1 MTYSNP
7 QKARLSASLKGVLL
21 ACSLPVGNSESEY
34 VLPNSETKLDMGNRS
49 LHFSTNAQ
57 LLVTGCLIFY
67 TYEHRECW
75 NVDLSVRRIPQIKP
89 ALPWQPSSFLFCSR
103 TAYSLWGKG
112 HVLSAE
118 CPGEVTLVFPKWTS
132 VRVMV
137 RAEDRWTCAPCCI
150 CLWDLKTWTW
160 LLFKHAIL
168 VWLCQKGIKFED
180 MPFYMSGTHLNGG
193 GGGGGGAFILIL
205 ITLNYF

>member
-1 MTYSNP
+1 MCCPTVKLNWTWATGHCIFPLFHSCLLLAVWYSTLMNTENVEMLTFLSEGFP
-7 QKARLSASLKGVLL
+7 RLSLHCPGNKVL
-21 ACSLPVGNSESEY
+21 
-34 VLPNSETKLDMGNRS
+34 
-49 LHFSTNAQ
+49 FS
-57 LLVTGCLIFY
+57 
-67 TYEHRECW
+67 
-75 NVDLSVRRIPQIKP
+75 S
-89 ALPWQPSSFLFCSR
+89 ALERHIHC
-103 TAYSLWGKG
+103 GKG
-112 HVLSAE
+112 HIWSAE

-168 VWLCQKGIKFED
+168 VWLCQKGVKFED

-193 GGGGGGAFILIL
+193 GGGGASFW
-205 ITLNYF
+205 F